1 MDFSDFFLSVSEFFR
16 IFSEFLCC
24 YSEWSGVSRILSQFL
39 FVFFRIS
46 RYLPSFYR
54 KFTEFVYSFSEWSE
68 ISQSFYR
75 VLRTFFV
82 ISEVSEVIT
91 PMCMPHSCIGT
102 HCARVLWNTAA
113 FCHILNREYLE
124 DMELSTKILKATH
137 L

>member
-1 MDFSDFFLSVSEFFR
+1 MCRSFFQDSLSSSAVIRSGPEFPGYCLSFSLC
-16 IFSEFLCC
+16 FSEFLDI
-24 YSEWSGVSRILSQFL
+24 YRVFLENSPSSSFLGVVRN
-39 FVFFRIS
+39 
-46 RYLPSFYR
+46 
-54 KFTEFVYSFSEWSE
+54 FSEFLR
-68 ISQSFYR
+68 SFAEFLD
-75 VLRTFFV
+75 VLY
-82 ISEVSEVIT
+82 EVSEVIT